1 MAEPEGTPPLMCR
14 SCLRELLTEQDI
26 HRIEGHGPFCAACA
40 ASARG
45 MTFAEWLDATWRR
58 EHPN

>member
-1 MAEPEGTPPLMCR
+1 
-14 SCLRELLTEQDI
+14 LRELLTEQDI